1 MIPYQLKALEDGVDG
16 AEPSRCMENFRKAAN
31 ALARR
36 RAGKNTPVYPTDK
49 WHYTD
54 ENAQPG
60 AFKGW
65 VFQDSDL
72 YKWIEAA
79 SYSLGN
85 HPDAKL
91 ESAVDEAIRLV
102 CSAAEEDGYIDTL
115 YTINNPAARFENL
128 RDFHELYCFGHL
140 AEAACAHFSITGK
153 PALLN
158 AAARFAD
165 LICRVFGKDGKK
177 GYDGHP
183 IAEEALLKLYEVTG
197 EHRYLDTARIMIDR
211 RGTRPYYFDTERD
224 AHTPDGEMKYMYNQA
239 HLPVRN
245 QKEAAGHAV
254 RAVYLYT
261 AMAHLARLD
270 QDEALLNACKTLF
283 DDITRKKMYITGGI
297 GSTKDGEA
305 FTYAYDLPNGTAY
318 SETCASVGLVFFARR
333 MMQADC
339 DSKYFN
345 AAERCL
351 YNCIL
356 AGMAEDGKSF
366 FYTNPLEAEPKTLA
380 LDERRSHIKP
390 VRQKWFDCACCPPN
404 IARLIS
410 DLGEY
415 IFTENNGTVF
425 INFYDNCT
433 AECESAA
440 IEILGDYTGS
450 GKVNVKIKP
459 KKHMK
464 IAFRIPEW
472 SENFTFSRKD
482 VFIKKG
488 YAYFEQL
495 ADRLDDSYQIILI
508 GLSKRKLK
516 TLHPRIHGV
525 MRTNSMEELAEYYSM
540 ADAYVNTTLEDTF
553 PTTNLEALAC
563 GTPVIT
569 FATGGSV
576 ESVDASCGKIVP
588 KGDMEALIKA
598 IEELRGEPDKKEDCL
613 RRAAGYDKND
623 RFQDYLKL
631 YRSLLEKQKL
641 PEA

>member
-1 MIPYQLKALEDGVDG
+1 MGNDKRTGLSKTKLKNSFWKSRQELIRTEVIPYQLKALEDGVDG

-91 ESAVDEAIRLV
+91 ERAVDEAIRLV
-102 CSAAEEDGYIDTL
+102 CCAAEEDGYIDTL

-140 AEAACAHFSITGK
+140 AEAACAHFRITGK

-158 AAARFAD
+158 AAVGFAD

-197 EHRYLDTARIMIDR
+197 EHRYLDTARLMIDR

-224 AHTPDGEMKYMYNQA
+224 AHTPPGEIKYMYNQA

-245 QKEAAGHAV
+245 QKEAVGHAV

-261 AMAHLARLD
+261 AMAHLARID
-270 QDEALLNACKTLF
+270 QDETLLHACKTLF
-283 DDITRKKMYITGGI
+283 DNITRKKMYITGGI

-333 MMQADC
+333 MMQTDC

-425 INFYDNCT
+425 INLYDNCT

-482 VFIKKG
+482 IFIKKG
-488 YAYFEQL
+488 YAYFEINEEQTIS
-495 ADRLDDSYQIILI
+495 ADFGI
-508 GLSKRKLK
+508 
-516 TLHPRIHGV
+516 RIKI
-525 MRTNSMEELAEYYSM
+525 MRCNPNVRENAGKIAIMRGPFVYCMEETDNGANLHMLRLSDHPKFSFDGETIYANGYREFFESQALYSEYR
-540 ADAYVNTTLEDTF
+540 
-553 PTTNLEALAC
+553 P
-563 GTPVIT
+563 
-569 FATGGSV
+569 
-576 ESVDASCGKIVP
+576 P
-588 KGDMEALIKA
+588 KERLVRLKFIPYYKWAN
-598 IEELRGEPDKKEDCL
+598 RGENEMAVYIRYK
-613 RRAAGYDKND
+613 
-623 RFQDYLKL
+623 
-631 YRSLLEKQKL
+631 
-641 PEA
+641 